1 MYEIGKQL
9 AMINNAVRRSVEKDI
24 QCELMKLSM
33 SNGWILMYL
42 HDHKDEEVFQKN
54 IEEAFNITR
63 STASKVI
70 SLMET
75 KGLLER
81 HPVPGDARLK
91 RLVITDLGEEM
102 RRGIIDGR
110 KKMEETLTEGF
121 SEDELSLLN
130 SYLERLKKNVG
141 EKGECKK

>member
-9 AMINNAVRRSVEKDI
+9 AIIHHAVRRSVEKDAK
-24 QCELMKLSM
+24 CELMKLSM
-33 SNGWILMYL
+33 ANGWILMYL
-42 HDHKDEEVFQKN
+42 HDHAGEDVFQKN

-81 HPVPGDARLK
+81 HSVPGDARLK
-91 RLVITDLGEEM
+91 RLVITGLGEEM
-102 RRGIIDGR
+102 RQNIIDDR
-110 KKMEETLTEGF
+110 KKKEETLTEGF
-121 SEDELSLLN
+121 SEEELILLS
-130 SYLERLKKNVG
+130 SYLERLKQNLG
-141 EKGECKK
+141 EKGECRR

>member
-9 AMINNAVRRSVEKDI
+9 AMIHHAIRRNVEKDT

-102 RRGIIDGR
+102 RRSIIDGR

-121 SEDELSLLN
+121 SEDELNLLN